1 MYIDTWFHNTNDK
14 TPCIY
19 EAHKKPVWERD
30 RDRPSASYF
39 VDLNGV
45 CARCKLA
52 MCFSTLFFQ
61 VFTSNM
67 TRERKKIHADT
78 SCQGRDD
85 ARLKSTPSHHC
96 KRFFFSA
103 KNIMQNCLTSIICT
117 GANVYLYAFLIFFS
131 RVFFLLGRSAFTIPT
146 PLRLKDSA
154 VKIDLSWLVEMC
166 VFFSLALH
174 SFSLVGYYVCYNI
187 ARWMQCMYHF
197 VLMAMRRWGA
207 SGRTHKLTDS
217 IEFSRT
223 M

>member
-67 TRERKKIHADT
+67 TRERKKYTPIH
-78 SCQGRDD
+78 R
-85 ARLKSTPSHHC
+85 ARGEMMLDWKAHLVIIANG
-96 KRFFFSA
+96 FFSA

-207 SGRTHKLTDS
+207 LGRTHKLTDS